1 LRRLSFRR
9 VTDREPVE
17 RVRKMNSGDAQD
29 RSRKAA
35 EYLQLLGVLAT
46 ELEIA
51 MHAIA
56 HNALSELEESV
67 ANQNALSSRLTALVN
82 EICIPLETEGA
93 SSQAHLDEGTMQQIR
108 CASDSLEKL
117 NRRYAAL
124 LQHSSRCVAQMAALF
139 NSARGQI
146 KEDSG
151 PRIKYQTWSCQM

>member
-1 LRRLSFRR
+1 
-9 VTDREPVE
+9 
-17 RVRKMNSGDAQD
+17 MNSGDAQD
-29 RSRKAA
+29 RNRKAA

-56 HNALSELEESV
+56 HNALPELEESV
-67 ANQNALSSRLTALVN
+67 ANQHALSSRLTELVS
-82 EICIPLETEGA
+82 EICVPLETTTA
-93 SSQAHLDEGTMQQIR
+93 RSQPRLDEGMVQQIR
-108 CASDSLEKL
+108 SASVSLEAL

-151 PRIKYQTWSCQM
+151 PRMKYQTWSCQM